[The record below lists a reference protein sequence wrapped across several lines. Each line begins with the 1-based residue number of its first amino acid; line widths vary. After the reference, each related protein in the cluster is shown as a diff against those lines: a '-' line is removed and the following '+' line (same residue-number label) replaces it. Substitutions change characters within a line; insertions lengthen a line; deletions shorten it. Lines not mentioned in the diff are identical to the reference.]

1 MSLTKL
7 SEAFI
12 RSAAYERRF
21 LAKNP
26 WDLTMVLWIPLA
38 TVLLIWW
45 IFSQTQ
51 ITDLPI
57 GVIDQDNGPVANTAV
72 RYLEASPTLTVKNTY
87 YSAAEAE
94 AAILQRDI
102 YAVVIIPEDFSRNI
116 LSSQSSPLILQ
127 VNAQY
132 GTHSGIIQTSVQAV
146 AGTLS
151 AGVEIQ
157 RLVKQGMAPSQ
168 AALAYSPISIQRI
181 SLFNAATDYQQFLA
195 STVIPALLH
204 ILAMVI
210 GATTI
215 GRELRDKQL
224 GHWYGFI
231 DAGKPELTLHYQTTT
246 NAENNLPDSHQT
258 VSNQAAS
265 DANHQTDEHYTE
277 QIGQHISDSHHDG
290 VSKNSS
296 ANNNNDVINN
306 GPSSTANQTT
316 EPVSILVL
324 LFGLLGKYFWP
335 MLAYSL
341 WSILA
346 LWLAAPQESVAISS
360 IVITYL
366 SLIILMMLSFWLG
379 AIFTLG
385 SFSLRMGLS
394 ATGFISAPSYAF
406 AGVTFPYIAIS
417 DSAQHWSDALPLTH
431 YLKLHIAQLQMQ
443 APVAISLPIIYG
455 LAIATIIAM
464 SLTALLTK
472 RALAHPERW
481 GAR

>member
-1 MSLTKL
+1 MRLTKL
-7 SEAFI
+7 KDAFV

-21 LAKNP
+21 LVKNP
-26 WDLTMVLWIPLA
+26 WDLAMVFWIPLA

-45 IFSQTQ
+45 IFSQIQ

-57 GVIDQDNGPVANTAV
+57 GVIDNDRGPVANTAL
-72 RYLEASPTLTVKNTY
+72 RYLEANPNLTVKQLYHTP
-87 YSAAEAE
+87 AAAK

-116 LSSQSSPLILQ
+116 LLSKPAPIVLQ

-132 GTHSGIIQTSVQAV
+132 GTHSGIIQTSVQSV
-146 AGTLS
+146 IGTLS
-151 AGVEIQ
+151 AGVEMK

-168 AALAYSPISIQRI
+168 AAIAYSPISIQRI

-215 GRELRDKQL
+215 GRELRDKRI
-224 GHWYGFI
+224 GRWYHFI
-231 DAGKPELTLHYQTTT
+231 NGSHVYLTLPPKDDQP
-246 NAENNLPDSHQT
+246 NNDSQPSPLDN
-258 VSNQAAS
+258 VSASQNQAP
-265 DANHQTDEHYTE
+265 EE
-277 QIGQHISDSHHDG
+277 
-290 VSKNSS
+290 
-296 ANNNNDVINN
+296 
-306 GPSSTANQTT
+306 
-316 EPVSILVL
+316 VSIPVLV
-324 LFGLLGKYFWP
+324 FGLLGKYFWP
-335 MLAYSL
+335 LLAYSI

-346 LWLAAPQESVAISS
+346 LWLAAPQQSIAISALM
-360 IVITYL
+360 VTYI
-366 SLIILMMLSFWLG
+366 SLVLLMMLSFWLG

-406 AGVTFPYIAIS
+406 AGVTFPYVAIS
-417 DSAQHWSDALPLTH
+417 KNAQHWSDVLPLTH

-443 APVAISLPIIYG
+443 APVFISLPIVYG
-455 LAIATIIAM
+455 LTLATLITM
-464 SLTALLTK
+464 YLTALLSK

>member
-1 MSLTKL
+1 MRLTKQKKL
-7 SEAFI
+7 SEQKGLIGAFV
-12 RSAAYERRF
+12 RSAGYERRF

-26 WDLTMVLWIPLA
+26 WDLSMVLWIPLA

-45 IFSQTQ
+45 IFSQIQ
-51 ITDLPI
+51 ITNLPI
-57 GVIDQDNGPVANTAV
+57 GVMDNDRGPIANTAV
-72 RYLEASPTLTVKNTY
+72 RYLEANPNLTVKKLY
-87 YSAAEAE
+87 HSPAAVE
-94 AAILQRDI
+94 AALLQRDI

-116 LSSQSSPLILQ
+116 SSSKPAPIVLQ

-132 GTHSGIIQTSVQAV
+132 GTHSGIIQTSVQSV
-146 AGTLS
+146 IGTLS

-157 RLVKQGMAPSQ
+157 RLVKKGIAPSQ
-168 AALAYSPISIQRI
+168 AAIAYSPISIQRI

-215 GRELRDKQL
+215 GRELRDKQIGRWYDFIES
-224 GHWYGFI
+224 GHPDLTNIETNIANSKTIAALTATENRNTFI
-231 DAGKPELTLHYQTTT
+231 EDDRPRKA
-246 NAENNLPDSHQT
+246 
-258 VSNQAAS
+258 
-265 DANHQTDEHYTE
+265 
-277 QIGQHISDSHHDG
+277 
-290 VSKNSS
+290 
-296 ANNNNDVINN
+296 
-306 GPSSTANQTT
+306 
-316 EPVSILVL
+316 SILVL

-341 WSILA
+341 WSVLA
-346 LWLAAPQESVAISS
+346 LWLATPQQALAISS
-360 IVITYL
+360 IIATYIGL
-366 SLIILMMLSFWLG
+366 VLLMMLSFWLG
-379 AIFTLG
+379 AIFTLT

-394 ATGFISAPSYAF
+394 STGFISAPSYAF

-417 DSAQHWSDALPLTH
+417 DSAQHWSNVLPLTH

-443 APVAISLPIIYG
+443 APVAISLPIVYG
-455 LAIATIIAM
+455 LTLATLIAM
-464 SLTALLTK
+464 FLTTLLSK

>member
-1 MSLTKL
+1 MRLTKL
-7 SEAFI
+7 KDAFV

-21 LAKNP
+21 LVKNP
-26 WDLTMVLWIPLA
+26 WDLAMVFWIPLA

-45 IFSQTQ
+45 IFSQIQ

-57 GVIDQDNGPVANTAV
+57 GVIDNDRGPVANTAL
-72 RYLEASPTLTVKNTY
+72 RYLEANPNLTVKQLYHTP
-87 YSAAEAE
+87 AAAK

-116 LSSQSSPLILQ
+116 LLSKPAPIVLQ

-132 GTHSGIIQTSVQAV
+132 GTHSGIIQTSVQSV
-146 AGTLS
+146 IGTLS
-151 AGVEIQ
+151 AGVEMK

-168 AALAYSPISIQRI
+168 AAIVYSPISIQRI

-215 GRELRDKQL
+215 GRELRDKRI
-224 GHWYGFI
+224 GRWYRFI
-231 DAGKPELTLHYQTTT
+231 EGSRAHLTLPPNNELQD
-246 NAENNLPDSHQT
+246 NAADR
-258 VSNQAAS
+258 VSNRPLS
-265 DANHQTDEHYTE
+265 TP
-277 QIGQHISDSHHDG
+277 
-290 VSKNSS
+290 KN
-296 ANNNNDVINN
+296 
-306 GPSSTANQTT
+306 
-316 EPVSILVL
+316 VSISVL
-324 LFGLLGKYFWP
+324 MSALLGKYFWP
-335 MLAYSL
+335 LLAYSL
-341 WSILA
+341 WSVLA
-346 LWLAAPQESVAISS
+346 LWLAAPQQAIAISALM
-360 IVITYL
+360 VTYI
-366 SLIILMMLSFWLG
+366 SLVLLMMLSFWLG
-379 AIFTLG
+379 AIFTLS

-406 AGVTFPYIAIS
+406 AGVTFPYVAIS
-417 DSAQHWSDALPLTH
+417 KNAQHWSDVLPLTH

-443 APVAISLPIIYG
+443 APVLISLPIVYG
-455 LAIATIIAM
+455 LTLATLVTLY
-464 SLTALLTK
+464 LTALLSK

>member
-1 MSLTKL
+1 MRLTKL
-7 SEAFI
+7 GDAFL

-26 WDLTMVLWIPLA
+26 WDLAMVVWIPLT

-45 IFSQTQ
+45 IFSQIQ

-57 GVIDQDNGPVANTAV
+57 GVIDNDRGPIANTAV
-72 RYLEASPTLTVKNTY
+72 RYLEANPNLTVKQLY
-87 YSAAEAE
+87 HSPAAAK

-102 YAVVIIPEDFSRNI
+102 YGVVIIPEGFSRNI
-116 LSSQSSPLILQ
+116 SSSKPAPIILQ

-132 GTHSGIIQTSVQAV
+132 GTHSGIIQTSVQSV
-146 AGTLS
+146 IGTLS
-151 AGVEIQ
+151 AGVEMK

-168 AALAYSPISIQRI
+168 AAIVYSPIKIQRI

-215 GRELRDKQL
+215 GRELRDKRI
-224 GHWYGFI
+224 GRWYRFI
-231 DAGKPELTLHYQTTT
+231 DGSRPNLTLPSNNEFQY
-246 NAENNLPDSHQT
+246 NAADK
-258 VSNQAAS
+258 VSNRPLS
-265 DANHQTDEHYTE
+265 TPTN
-277 QIGQHISDSHHDG
+277 
-290 VSKNSS
+290 VS
-296 ANNNNDVINN
+296 V
-306 GPSSTANQTT
+306 
-316 EPVSILVL
+316 LVL
-324 LFGLLGKYFWP
+324 IFGLLGKYFWP
-335 MLAYSL
+335 LLAYSI

-346 LWLAAPQESVAISS
+346 LWLAAPQQSIAISALM
-360 IVITYL
+360 VTYV
-366 SLIILMMLSFWLG
+366 SLVLLMMLSFWLG
-379 AIFTLG
+379 AIFTLS

-406 AGVTFPYIAIS
+406 AGVTFPYVAIS
-417 DSAQHWSDALPLTH
+417 KNAQHWSDVLPLTH

-443 APVAISLPIIYG
+443 APVFISLPIVYG
-455 LAIATIIAM
+455 LTLATLITM
-464 SLTALLTK
+464 YLTALLSK

>member
-1 MSLTKL
+1 MHLMKL
-7 SEAFI
+7 SKAFL

-21 LAKNP
+21 LTKNP
-26 WDLTMVLWIPLA
+26 WDFSMVVWIPLA

-57 GVIDQDNGPVANTAV
+57 GVIDQDNSPIANTAV
-72 RYLEASPTLTVKNTY
+72 RYLEASPTLTVRQLY
-87 YSAAEAE
+87 YSEAEAK

-102 YAVVIIPEDFSRNI
+102 YAIVIIPEDFSRHI
-116 LSSQSSPLILQ
+116 LSAEPAPLILQ

-168 AALAYSPISIQRI
+168 AAIAYSPIGIQRI

-215 GRELRDKQL
+215 GRELRDKRL
-224 GHWYGFI
+224 GHWYRFI
-231 DAGKPELTLHYQTTT
+231 STGHPDLTRTTQNEST
-246 NAENNLPDSHQT
+246 SGQISNTVDSNQYLSKDDQIS
-258 VSNQAAS
+258 VSNH
-265 DANHQTDEHYTE
+265 ANENMME
-277 QIGQHISDSHHDG
+277 
-290 VSKNSS
+290 S
-296 ANNNNDVINN
+296 ANV
-306 GPSSTANQTT
+306 
-316 EPVSILVL
+316 LVL

-335 MLAYSL
+335 TLAF
-341 WSILA
+341 SIWAMLA
-346 LWLAAPQESVAISS
+346 LWLATPQESVAMSS
-360 IVITYL
+360 VLATYAG
-366 SLIILMMLSFWLG
+366 LILLIMLSFWLG

-417 DSAQHWSDALPLTH
+417 DSARHWSDALPLTH

-443 APVAISLPIIYG
+443 APVAVSLPIVYG
-455 LAIATIIAM
+455 LAIATTIAM
-464 SLTALLTK
+464 SLTTLLTK

>member
-1 MSLTKL
+1 MRLTQL

-21 LAKNP
+21 LRKNP
-26 WDLTMVLWIPLA
+26 WDLTMVVWIPLL

-51 ITDLPI
+51 ITNLPI

-72 RYLEASPTLTVKNTY
+72 RYLDASPTLSVRQMY

-116 LSSQSSPLILQ
+116 LSSKSAPLILQ

-132 GTHSGIIQTSVQAV
+132 GTHSGIIQTGVQAV

-157 RLVKQGMAPSQ
+157 RLIKQGMAPSQ
-168 AALAYSPISIQRI
+168 AAIAYSPISIQRI

-231 DAGKPELTLHYQTTT
+231 ASAQAYD
-246 NAENNLPDSHQT
+246 NLSGST
-258 VSNQAAS
+258 
-265 DANHQTDEHYTE
+265 
-277 QIGQHISDSHHDG
+277 
-290 VSKNSS
+290 S
-296 ANNNNDVINN
+296 ANISSNVNNNVADNTVQKIAALSQPAAKLPN
-306 GPSSTANQTT
+306 STAKDNTNQK
-316 EPVSILVL
+316 PVSTLPSVHMGVL

-335 MLAYSL
+335 MLAYGL

-346 LWLAAPQESVAISS
+346 LWLATPQESVASS
-360 IVITYL
+360 AVFATYL
-366 SLIILMMLSFWLG
+366 GLLLLMMLSFWLG

-417 DSAQHWSDALPLTH
+417 DSAKHWSDALPLTH
-431 YLKLHIAQLQMQ
+431 YLKLHIAQMQMQ
-443 APVAISLPIIYG
+443 APVAISLPILYG
-455 LAIATIIAM
+455 LAIATVVAM
-464 SLTALLTK
+464 MLTALLTK

>member
-7 SEAFI
+7 SGAFI

-21 LAKNP
+21 LTKNP
-26 WDLTMVLWIPLA
+26 WDLSMVVWLPLL
-38 TVLLIWW
+38 TVLMIWW

-57 GVIDQDNGPVANTAV
+57 GVMDQDNGPIANTTV
-72 RYLEASPTLTVKNTY
+72 RYLEAIPTLTVRQLYHSDT
-87 YSAAEAE
+87 EAQ
-94 AAILQRDI
+94 AAILQRDV
-102 YAVVIIPEDFSRNI
+102 YAIVVIPESFSRHI
-116 LSSQSSPLILQ
+116 LSGKSAPLLLR

-157 RLVKQGMAPSQ
+157 RLVKKGMSPAQ
-168 AALAYSPISIQRI
+168 AAIAYSPIKIQRI
-181 SLFNAATDYQQFLA
+181 SLFNAATNYQQFLA

-215 GRELRDKQL
+215 GRELRDKNL
-224 GHWYGFI
+224 GHWYRFI
-231 DAGKPELTLHYQTTT
+231 DK
-246 NAENNLPDSHQT
+246 HQLGH
-258 VSNQAAS
+258 QAHEPAS
-265 DANHQTDEHYTE
+265 
-277 QIGQHISDSHHDG
+277 
-290 VSKNSS
+290 VL
-296 ANNNNDVINN
+296 VI
-306 GPSSTANQTT
+306 
-316 EPVSILVL
+316 

-335 MLAYSL
+335 TVAYGV
-341 WSILA
+341 WAMLA
-346 LWLAAPQESVAISS
+346 LWLATPQTSVAIGS
-360 IVITYL
+360 IVVTYIG
-366 SLIILMMLSFWLG
+366 LILLMMLSFWLG

-385 SFSLRMGLS
+385 AFSLRMGLS
-394 ATGFISAPSYAF
+394 ATAFISAPSYAF

-417 DSAQHWSDALPLTH
+417 DSAKHWSDALPLTH

-443 APVAISLPIIYG
+443 APVAVSLPIVYG
-455 LAIATIIAM
+455 LTLATVIAM
-464 SLTALLTK
+464 VLTALLTK

>member
-1 MSLTKL
+1 MRLIQ
-7 SEAFI
+7 AFV

-21 LAKNP
+21 LSKNP
-26 WDLTMVLWIPLA
+26 WDLAMVVWIPLA

-57 GVIDQDNGPVANTAV
+57 GVIDQDNGPVANTLV
-72 RYLEASPTLTVKNTY
+72 RYLEASPDITIKQLY
-87 YSAAEAE
+87 YSPAAAKD
-94 AAILQRDI
+94 AILQRDI
-102 YAVVIIPEDFSRNI
+102 YAVVIIPQDFSRNI
-116 LSSQSSPLILQ
+116 LSGKPSPLVLQ

-132 GTHSGIIQTSVQAV
+132 GTHSGIIQKSVQSV
-146 AGTLS
+146 TGTLS
-151 AGVEIQ
+151 AGVEMQ

-168 AALAYSPISIQRI
+168 AAITYSPIGIQRV
-181 SLFNAATDYQQFLA
+181 SLFNAATNYQQFLA

-224 GHWYGFI
+224 GRWYGFI
-231 DAGKPELTLHYQTTT
+231 DSGCLVNNSPASNSSDLTLSI
-246 NAENNLPDSHQT
+246 NDNPENQL
-258 VSNQAAS
+258 
-265 DANHQTDEHYTE
+265 
-277 QIGQHISDSHHDG
+277 
-290 VSKNSS
+290 
-296 ANNNNDVINN
+296 
-306 GPSSTANQTT
+306 TAPKQ
-316 EPVSILVL
+316 VSILIL
-324 LFGLLGKYFWP
+324 LSGLAGKYFWP
-335 MLAYSL
+335 TLAYSL
-341 WSILA
+341 WSALA
-346 LWLAAPQESVAISS
+346 LWLAIGQQEIASAS
-360 IVITYL
+360 IIATYIGL
-366 SLIILMMLSFWLG
+366 VILMILSFWLG

-385 SFSLRMGLS
+385 SFSLRSGLS

-417 DSAQHWSDALPLTH
+417 DSAKHWSDALPLTH

-443 APVAISLPIIYG
+443 APVAISLPIVYG
-455 LAIATIIAM
+455 LVLATVITM
-464 SLTALLTK
+464 LLTALLTK

>member
-1 MSLTKL
+1 MRLTKQKKL
-7 SEAFI
+7 SEQKGLIGAFV
-12 RSAAYERRF
+12 RSAGYERRF

-26 WDLTMVLWIPLA
+26 WDLSMVLWIPLA

-45 IFSQTQ
+45 IFSQIQ

-57 GVIDQDNGPVANTAV
+57 GVMDKDRGPIANTAV
-72 RYLEASPTLTVKNTY
+72 RYLEANPNLTVKKLY
-87 YSAAEAE
+87 HSPAAVE
-94 AAILQRDI
+94 AALLQRDI

-116 LSSQSSPLILQ
+116 SSSKPAPIVLQ

-132 GTHSGIIQTSVQAV
+132 GTHSGIIQTSVQSV
-146 AGTLS
+146 IGTLS

-157 RLVKQGMAPSQ
+157 RLVKKGIAPSQ
-168 AALAYSPISIQRI
+168 AAIAYSPISIQRI

-215 GRELRDKQL
+215 GRELRDKQI
-224 GHWYGFI
+224 GRWYDFI
-231 DAGKPELTLHYQTTT
+231 ASGRPDLTNT
-246 NAENNLPDSHQT
+246 E
-258 VSNQAAS
+258 SNIANSKIIAAS
-265 DANHQTDEHYTE
+265 TSAEDNNTSV
-277 QIGQHISDSHHDG
+277 IDSKPRKAS
-290 VSKNSS
+290 VL
-296 ANNNNDVINN
+296 I
-306 GPSSTANQTT
+306 
-316 EPVSILVL
+316 L

-341 WSILA
+341 WSVLA
-346 LWLAAPQESVAISS
+346 LWLAAPQQTVAISS
-360 IVITYL
+360 IMATYVGL
-366 SLIILMMLSFWLG
+366 VLLMMLSFWLG
-379 AIFTLG
+379 AIFTLT

-394 ATGFISAPSYAF
+394 STGFISAPSYAF

-417 DSAQHWSDALPLTH
+417 DSAQHWSDVLPLTH

-443 APVAISLPIIYG
+443 APVAISLPIVYG
-455 LAIATIIAM
+455 LTLATLIAM
-464 SLTALLTK
+464 FLTTLLSK

>member
-1 MSLTKL
+1 MRLNKQKKL
-7 SEAFI
+7 SGQKGLIGAFV
-12 RSAAYERRF
+12 RSAGYERRF

-26 WDLTMVLWIPLA
+26 WDLSMVLWIPLA

-45 IFSQTQ
+45 IFSQIQ

-57 GVIDQDNGPVANTAV
+57 GVMDKDRGPIANTAV
-72 RYLEASPTLTVKNTY
+72 RYLEANPNLTVRQLY
-87 YSAAEAE
+87 HSPAAVE
-94 AAILQRDI
+94 AALLQRDI

-116 LSSQSSPLILQ
+116 SSSKPAPIVLQ

-132 GTHSGIIQTSVQAV
+132 GTHSGIIQTSVHSV
-146 AGTLS
+146 IGTLS
-151 AGVEIQ
+151 AGVEIH
-157 RLVKQGMAPSQ
+157 RLVKQGMVPSQ
-168 AALAYSPISIQRI
+168 AAIAYSPIGIQRI

-215 GRELRDKQL
+215 GRELRDKQIGRWYDFIES
-224 GHWYGFI
+224 GHP
-231 DAGKPELTLHYQTTT
+231 DLTNIEANTK
-246 NAENNLPDSHQT
+246 NDIENGNII
-258 VSNQAAS
+258 AAS
-265 DANHQTDEHYTE
+265 TSA
-277 QIGQHISDSHHDG
+277 
-290 VSKNSS
+290 
-296 ANNNNDVINN
+296 ANNKTFITDNK
-306 GPSSTANQTT
+306 PRKA
-316 EPVSILVL
+316 SISVL

-335 MLAYSL
+335 TLAYSL

-346 LWLAAPQESVAISS
+346 LWLAAPQQAFAISS
-360 IVITYL
+360 LIATYVGL
-366 SLIILMMLSFWLG
+366 VLLMMLSFWLG
-379 AIFTLG
+379 AIFTLT

-394 ATGFISAPSYAF
+394 STGFISAPSYAF

-417 DSAQHWSDALPLTH
+417 DSAKHWSDALPLTH

-443 APVAISLPIIYG
+443 APVAISLPIVYG
-455 LAIATIIAM
+455 LTLATVIAM
-464 SLTALLTK
+464 FLAALLSK

>member
-1 MSLTKL
+1 MRRLTQ
-7 SEAFI
+7 AFM

-26 WDLTMVLWIPLA
+26 WDLAMVLWIPLA

-57 GVIDQDNGPVANTAV
+57 GVIDQDNSPVANTLV
-72 RYLEASPTLTVKNTY
+72 RYLEASPDITIKQRY
-87 YSAAEAE
+87 YSPAAAKDG
-94 AAILQRDI
+94 ILQRDV
-102 YAVVIIPEDFSRNI
+102 YAVVIIPADFSRNI
-116 LSSQSSPLILQ
+116 LSSKPAPIILQ

-132 GTHSGIIQTSVQAV
+132 GTHSGIIQKSVQSV
-146 AGTLS
+146 AGTVS

-157 RLVKQGMAPSQ
+157 RLVKQGVTPSQ
-168 AALAYSPISIQRI
+168 AAIAYSPISIQRI
-181 SLFNAATDYQQFLA
+181 SLFNAATNYQQFLA

-224 GHWYGFI
+224 GRWYHFI
-231 DAGKPELTLHYQTTT
+231 AGDSSHFNIPENTKSATLTKISSENEDNIRDKLDITDRTHSKP
-246 NAENNLPDSHQT
+246 
-258 VSNQAAS
+258 
-265 DANHQTDEHYTE
+265 
-277 QIGQHISDSHHDG
+277 IR
-290 VSKNSS
+290 
-296 ANNNNDVINN
+296 
-306 GPSSTANQTT
+306 
-316 EPVSILVL
+316 ILIL
-324 LFGLLGKYFWP
+324 LFGLAGKYFWP
-335 MLAYSL
+335 ILAYSL
-341 WSILA
+341 WAALA
-346 LWLAAPQESVAISS
+346 IWLATMQQSIAISS
-360 IVITYL
+360 LLASYI
-366 SLIILMMLSFWLG
+366 SLVFLMILSFWLG
-379 AIFTLG
+379 AIFTLA
-385 SFSLRMGLS
+385 SFSLRAGLS

-417 DSAQHWSDALPLTH
+417 KNAQHWSDALPLTH

-443 APVAISLPIIYG
+443 APVALSLPIVYG
-455 LAIATIIAM
+455 LALATIM
-464 SLTALLTK
+464 TMLLTTVLTK

>member
-1 MSLTKL
+1 MRLTKL
-7 SEAFI
+7 SGAFL

-21 LAKNP
+21 LSKNP
-26 WDLTMVLWIPLA
+26 WDLAMVIWIPLA
-38 TVLLIWW
+38 AVLLIWW

-72 RYLEASPTLTVKNTY
+72 RYLEASPTLMVKQLY
-87 YSAAEAE
+87 ASESDAE

-116 LSSQSSPLILQ
+116 LSGKPAPLVLQ

-132 GTHSGIIQTSVQAV
+132 GTHSGIIQTSVQSV

-157 RLVKQGMAPSQ
+157 RLIKQGMAPSQ
-168 AALAYSPISIQRI
+168 AAIAYSPISIQRI
-181 SLFNAATDYQQFLA
+181 SLFNAATNYQQFLA

-204 ILAMVI
+204 ILAMVV

-215 GRELRDKQL
+215 GRELRDKKI
-224 GHWYGFI
+224 GHWYDVI
-231 DAGKPELTLHYQTTT
+231 T
-246 NAENNLPDSHQT
+246 
-258 VSNQAAS
+258 
-265 DANHQTDEHYTE
+265 
-277 QIGQHISDSHHDG
+277 
-290 VSKNSS
+290 
-296 ANNNNDVINN
+296 NNDEKTVTS
-306 GPSSTANQTT
+306 GKDTKHKQA
-316 EPVSILVL
+316 SISIL

-335 MLAYSL
+335 MMAYSL
-341 WSILA
+341 WSMLA
-346 LWLAAPQESVAISS
+346 IWFAAPQESVAIGS
-360 IVITYL
+360 IIATYIGL
-366 SLIILMMLSFWLG
+366 LLLMMLSFFLG
-379 AIFTLG
+379 AILTLN

-394 ATGFISAPSYAF
+394 STGFISAPSYAF

-417 DSAQHWSDALPLTH
+417 DNAQHWSDVLPLTH
-431 YLKLHIAQLQMQ
+431 YLKLHIAQLQMH
-443 APVAISLPIIYG
+443 APAAVSLPIVYG
-455 LAIATIIAM
+455 LTLATMITM
-464 SLTALLTK
+464 LLTTLLTK

>member
-1 MSLTKL
+1 MRLTKL
-7 SEAFI
+7 SGAFL

-21 LAKNP
+21 LSKNP
-26 WDLTMVLWIPLA
+26 WDLAMVVWIPLA

-57 GVIDQDNGPVANTAV
+57 GVIDRDNSPVANTAV
-72 RYLEASPTLTVKNTY
+72 RYLEASPTLMVKQLY
-87 YSAAEAE
+87 ASESDAE

-116 LSSQSSPLILQ
+116 LSGKPAPLVLQ

-132 GTHSGIIQTSVQAV
+132 GTHSGIIQTSVQTV
-146 AGTLS
+146 ASTLS

-168 AALAYSPISIQRI
+168 AAIAYSPISIQRI
-181 SLFNAATDYQQFLA
+181 SLFNAATNYQQFLA

-215 GRELRDKQL
+215 GRELRDKKI
-224 GHWYGFI
+224 GHWYDVI
-231 DAGKPELTLHYQTTT
+231 SNVDTDNNQHDSANLTNIKASQISTSPESQHSHTDEKTEV
-246 NAENNLPDSHQT
+246 AENKHR
-258 VSNQAAS
+258 QA
-265 DANHQTDEHYTE
+265 
-277 QIGQHISDSHHDG
+277 G
-290 VSKNSS
+290 VS
-296 ANNNNDVINN
+296 I
-306 GPSSTANQTT
+306 
-316 EPVSILVL
+316 L

-335 MLAYSL
+335 LLAYSI
-341 WSILA
+341 WSMLA
-346 LWLAAPQESVAISS
+346 LWFAAPQASVAISS
-360 IVITYL
+360 IIATYIGL
-366 SLIILMMLSFWLG
+366 LLLMMLSFFLG
-379 AIFTLG
+379 AILTLN

-394 ATGFISAPSYAF
+394 STGFISAPSYAF

-417 DSAQHWSDALPLTH
+417 DNAQHWSDVLPLTH
-431 YLKLHIAQLQMQ
+431 YLKLHIAQLQMH
-443 APVAISLPIIYG
+443 APAAVSLPIVYG
-455 LAIATIIAM
+455 LTLATTIAM
-464 SLTALLTK
+464 LLTTLLTK

>member
-1 MSLTKL
+1 MRLTKL
-7 SEAFI
+7 KDAFV

-21 LAKNP
+21 LVKNP
-26 WDLTMVLWIPLA
+26 WDLAMVFWIPLA

-45 IFSQTQ
+45 IFSQIQ

-57 GVIDQDNGPVANTAV
+57 GVIDNDRGPVANTAL
-72 RYLEASPTLTVKNTY
+72 RYLEANPNLTVKQLYHTP
-87 YSAAEAE
+87 AAAK

-116 LSSQSSPLILQ
+116 LLSKPAPIVLQ

-132 GTHSGIIQTSVQAV
+132 GTHSGIIQTSVQSV
-146 AGTLS
+146 IGTLS
-151 AGVEIQ
+151 AGVEMK

-168 AALAYSPISIQRI
+168 AAIAYSPISIQRI

-215 GRELRDKQL
+215 GRELRDKRI
-224 GHWYGFI
+224 GRWYHFI
-231 DAGKPELTLHYQTTT
+231 NGSHVYLTLPPKDDQP
-246 NAENNLPDSHQT
+246 NNDIQPSPVNN
-258 VSNQAAS
+258 VSASQNQAP
-265 DANHQTDEHYTE
+265 EE
-277 QIGQHISDSHHDG
+277 
-290 VSKNSS
+290 
-296 ANNNNDVINN
+296 
-306 GPSSTANQTT
+306 
-316 EPVSILVL
+316 VSIPVLV
-324 LFGLLGKYFWP
+324 FGLLGKYFWP
-335 MLAYSL
+335 LLAYSI

-346 LWLAAPQESVAISS
+346 LWLAAPQQSIAISALM
-360 IVITYL
+360 VTYI
-366 SLIILMMLSFWLG
+366 SLVLLMMLSFWLG

-406 AGVTFPYIAIS
+406 AGVTFPYVAIS
-417 DSAQHWSDALPLTH
+417 KNAQHWSDVLPLTH

-443 APVAISLPIIYG
+443 APVIISLPIVYG
-455 LAIATIIAM
+455 LTLATLVTLY
-464 SLTALLTK
+464 LTALLSK

>member
-1 MSLTKL
+1 MRLTKL
-7 SEAFI
+7 KDAFV

-21 LAKNP
+21 LVKNP
-26 WDLTMVLWIPLA
+26 WDLAMVFWIPLA

-45 IFSQTQ
+45 IFSQIQ

-57 GVIDQDNGPVANTAV
+57 GVIDNDRGPVANTAL
-72 RYLEASPTLTVKNTY
+72 RYLEANPNLTVKQLYHTP
-87 YSAAEAE
+87 AAAK

-116 LSSQSSPLILQ
+116 LLSKPAPIVLQ

-132 GTHSGIIQTSVQAV
+132 GTHSGIIQTSVQSV
-146 AGTLS
+146 IGTLS
-151 AGVEIQ
+151 AGVEMK

-168 AALAYSPISIQRI
+168 AAIAYSPISIQRI

-215 GRELRDKQL
+215 GRELRDKRI
-224 GHWYGFI
+224 GRWYHFI
-231 DAGKPELTLHYQTTT
+231 NGSHVYLTLPPKDDQP
-246 NAENNLPDSHQT
+246 NNDIQPSPLDN
-258 VSNQAAS
+258 VSASQNQAP
-265 DANHQTDEHYTE
+265 EE
-277 QIGQHISDSHHDG
+277 
-290 VSKNSS
+290 
-296 ANNNNDVINN
+296 
-306 GPSSTANQTT
+306 
-316 EPVSILVL
+316 VSIPVL
-324 LFGLLGKYFWP
+324 IFGLLGKYFWP
-335 MLAYSL
+335 LLAYSI

-346 LWLAAPQESVAISS
+346 LWLAAPQQSIAISALM
-360 IVITYL
+360 VTYI
-366 SLIILMMLSFWLG
+366 SLILLMMLSFWLG

-406 AGVTFPYIAIS
+406 AGVTFPYVAIS
-417 DSAQHWSDALPLTH
+417 KNAQHWSDVLPLTH

-443 APVAISLPIIYG
+443 APVIISLPIVYG
-455 LAIATIIAM
+455 LTLATLVTLY
-464 SLTALLTK
+464 LTALLSK

>member
-1 MSLTKL
+1 MRLTKQKRL
-7 SEAFI
+7 SGQKGLIGAFV
-12 RSAAYERRF
+12 RSAGYERRF

-26 WDLTMVLWIPLA
+26 WDLSMVLWIPLA

-45 IFSQTQ
+45 IFSQIQ

-57 GVIDQDNGPVANTAV
+57 GVMDKDRGPIANTAV
-72 RYLEASPTLTVKNTY
+72 RYLEANPNLTVRQLY
-87 YSAAEAE
+87 HSPAAVE
-94 AAILQRDI
+94 AALLQRDI

-116 LSSQSSPLILQ
+116 SSSKPAPIVLQ

-132 GTHSGIIQTSVQAV
+132 GTHSGIIQTSVQSV
-146 AGTLS
+146 IGTLS

-157 RLVKQGMAPSQ
+157 RLVKKGMAPSQ
-168 AALAYSPISIQRI
+168 AAIAYSPISIQRI

-215 GRELRDKQL
+215 GRELRDKQI
-224 GHWYGFI
+224 GRWYDFI
-231 DAGKPELTLHYQTTT
+231 ASGRPDLTNT
-246 NAENNLPDSHQT
+246 E
-258 VSNQAAS
+258 SNIANSKIIAAS
-265 DANHQTDEHYTE
+265 TSAEDNNTSV
-277 QIGQHISDSHHDG
+277 IDSKPRKAS
-290 VSKNSS
+290 VL
-296 ANNNNDVINN
+296 I
-306 GPSSTANQTT
+306 
-316 EPVSILVL
+316 L

-341 WSILA
+341 WSVLA
-346 LWLAAPQESVAISS
+346 LWLATPQQALAISS
-360 IVITYL
+360 IIATYIGL
-366 SLIILMMLSFWLG
+366 VLLMMLSFWLG
-379 AIFTLG
+379 AIFTLT

-394 ATGFISAPSYAF
+394 STGFISAPSYAF

-417 DSAQHWSDALPLTH
+417 DSAQHWSDVLPLTH

-443 APVAISLPIIYG
+443 APVAISLPIVYG
-455 LAIATIIAM
+455 LTLATLIAM
-464 SLTALLTK
+464 FLTTLLSK

>member
-1 MSLTKL
+1 MRLIR
-7 SEAFI
+7 AFS
-12 RSAAYERRF
+12 RSSAYEWRF

-26 WDLTMVLWIPLA
+26 WDLTMVVWLPLV
-38 TVLLIWW
+38 TVLMVWW

-57 GVIDQDNGPVANTAV
+57 GVIDQDNSPISNTVA
-72 RYLEASPTLTVKNTY
+72 RYLEASPDITIQQFYHSPATAK
-87 YSAAEAE
+87 

-102 YAVVIIPEDFSRNI
+102 YALVIIPEDFERNI
-116 LSSQSSPLILQ
+116 LSSKPAPLILQ

-132 GTHSGIIQTSVQAV
+132 GTHSGIIQKSVQSV

-151 AGVEIQ
+151 AGVEIK

-168 AALAYSPISIQRI
+168 ATIAYSPIGIQRI
-181 SLFNAATDYQQFLA
+181 SLFNAATNYQQFLA

-224 GHWYGFI
+224 GRWYHFI
-231 DAGKPELTLHYQTTT
+231 ARGHPDLTV
-246 NAENNLPDSHQT
+246 EN
-258 VSNQAAS
+258 SNS
-265 DANHQTDEHYTE
+265 FDN
-277 QIGQHISDSHHDG
+277 
-290 VSKNSS
+290 NSLNT
-296 ANNNNDVINN
+296 ANNVSQ
-306 GPSSTANQTT
+306 PLLSTPKTVYMT
-316 EPVSILVL
+316 VL
-324 LFGLLGKYFWP
+324 LAGLLGKYFWP
-335 MLAYSL
+335 MLAYSI
-341 WSILA
+341 WAALA
-346 LWLAAPQESVAISS
+346 LWLATRQQAVAAD
-360 IVITYL
+360 
-366 SLIILMMLSFWLG
+366 SLIITYCGLLLLMALSFWLG

-385 SFSLRMGLS
+385 SFSLRTGLS

-443 APVAISLPIIYG
+443 APAAISVPIVYG
-455 LAIATIIAM
+455 LALATIVAM
-464 SLTALLTK
+464 SLTTLLTK
-472 RALAHPERW
+472 RALVHPERW

>member
-1 MSLTKL
+1 MRLTKL
-7 SEAFI
+7 SRLGNAFL

-26 WDLTMVLWIPLA
+26 WDFSMVVWIPLA

-45 IFSQTQ
+45 IFSQIQ

-57 GVIDQDNGPVANTAV
+57 GVIDNDRGPVANTAV
-72 RYLEASPTLTVKNTY
+72 RYLEANPNLTVKQLY
-87 YSAAEAE
+87 HSPAAAE

-102 YAVVIIPEDFSRNI
+102 YAVVIIPKDFSRNI
-116 LSSQSSPLILQ
+116 SSSKPAPIILQ

-132 GTHSGIIQTSVQAV
+132 GTHSGIIQTSVQSV
-146 AGTLS
+146 IGTLS

-157 RLVKQGMAPSQ
+157 RLVKQGVAPSQ
-168 AALAYSPISIQRI
+168 AAIAYSPISIQRI
-181 SLFNAATDYQQFLA
+181 SLFNAVTDYQQFLA

-204 ILAMVI
+204 ILAMVV

-215 GRELRDKQL
+215 GRELRDKRI
-224 GHWYGFI
+224 GRWYRFI
-231 DAGKPELTLHYQTTT
+231 DGSRSDLTLPS
-246 NAENNLPDSHQT
+246 NNIEANTSDNVASSQLPAPKN
-258 VSNQAAS
+258 VS
-265 DANHQTDEHYTE
+265 
-277 QIGQHISDSHHDG
+277 
-290 VSKNSS
+290 V
-296 ANNNNDVINN
+296 
-306 GPSSTANQTT
+306 
-316 EPVSILVL
+316 LVL
-324 LFGLLGKYFWP
+324 IFGLLGKYFWP
-335 MLAYSL
+335 ILAYSI

-346 LWLAAPQESVAISS
+346 IWLAAPQQSIAISS
-360 IVITYL
+360 IIATYL
-366 SLIILMMLSFWLG
+366 GLVLLMMLSFWLG

-385 SFSLRMGLS
+385 SYSLRMGLS

-443 APVAISLPIIYG
+443 APVAVSLPIVYG
-455 LAIATIIAM
+455 LTLATLIAM
-464 SLTALLTK
+464 FLTALLSK